1 MNAFSAAF
9 ALPLALLFAAGV
21 HAQAPAGAPAGST
34 GLCKD
39 GSYTDAATRRG
50 ACRGHQ
56 GIKDW
61 YAADAASAA
70 KAGAS
75 VPPATRGSAVPAS
88 PPAGSS
94 GLCKDGTYTD
104 AAAKK
109 GACRGHQGVKEWYGA
124 SAASNARAAAP
135 APATPPAAPPTTP
148 APAAP
153 MPMPMP
159 ARPATPAPSA
169 PASSTAAPG
178 APAAPPIAAAPGGGA
193 GKVWVNLETKV
204 YHCPSDRYYGRTK
217 QGQYMSE
224 AQAQAAG
231 NHAAHGKTCSP

>member
-1 MNAFSAAF
+1 MNALPAAF

-39 GSYTDAATRRG
+39 GSYTDAAARKG

-56 GIKDW
+56 GIKEW

-70 KAGAS
+70 KAGGSA
-75 VPPATRGSAVPAS
+75 PPAMRGTTAPASGS

-124 SAASNARAAAP
+124 SAAKPAAP
-135 APATPPAAPPTTP
+135 APAAAPPAAPPIAPPAASAPTTP
-148 APAAP
+148 TPT
-153 MPMPMP
+153 P
-159 ARPATPAPSA
+159 ARPATPVPSA
-169 PASSTAAPG
+169 PATRTPEPPTA
-178 APAAPPIAAAPGGGA
+178 AAAPGGGA
-193 GKVWVNLETKV
+193 GKVWVNLESKV
-204 YHCPSDRYYGRTK
+204 YHCPADRYYGRTK
-217 QGQYMSE
+217 HGQYMSE